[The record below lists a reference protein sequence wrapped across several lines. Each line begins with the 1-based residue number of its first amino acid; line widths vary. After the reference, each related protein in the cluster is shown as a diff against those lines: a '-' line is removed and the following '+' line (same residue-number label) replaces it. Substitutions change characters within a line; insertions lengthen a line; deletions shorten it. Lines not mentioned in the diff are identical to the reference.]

1 MKETVSF
8 NLGQTVATP
17 GALEALGRNGS
28 TGLEYL
34 QRHASGDWGDL
45 CAEDKTA
52 NEAALKT
59 GARIM
64 SAYHLADGTK
74 IWIITDATIDE
85 EGNRLA
91 TTILL
96 PDEY

>member
-1 MKETVSF
+1 MSDKSF
-8 NLGQTVATP
+8 SLGALVATP

-34 QRHASGDWGDL
+34 QKHARGEWGDL
-45 CAEDKTA
+45 CDEDKRA
-52 NEAALKT
+52 NEAALRT
-59 GARIM
+59 GARLL
-64 SAYHLADGTK
+64 SAYRLADGAK
-74 IWIITDATIDE
+74 IWIITDAEIDDKH
-85 EGNRLA
+85 NRQA